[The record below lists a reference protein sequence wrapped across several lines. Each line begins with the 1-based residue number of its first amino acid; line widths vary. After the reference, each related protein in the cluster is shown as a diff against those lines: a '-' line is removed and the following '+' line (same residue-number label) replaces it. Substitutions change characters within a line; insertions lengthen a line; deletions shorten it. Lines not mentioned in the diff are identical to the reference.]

1 MRRMML
7 ATLVLLAMPTSAVTQ
22 TTALDCASPA
32 PPLMGYD
39 DAMMQEYRD
48 EIGLEYSDYFT
59 LAGQYLRCLEAAKSA
74 VSAEI
79 QVAIDAYNRLPTKSS
94 PP

>member
-7 ATLVLLAMPTSAVTQ
+7 ATLVLLAMPISAVAQ
-22 TTALDCASPA
+22 TTTLDCVPPA

-39 DAMMQEYRD
+39 EAMLQEYRD

-59 LAGQYLRCLEAAKSA
+59 LAGQYLRCLEAAK
-74 VSAEI
+74 VSSEAEI
-79 QVAIDAYNRLPTKSS
+79 RSAIEAYNQIAASS
-94 PP
+94 AN

>member
-1 MRRMML
+1 MS
-7 ATLVLLAMPTSAVTQ
+7 ATLVVLAIPASSVAQ
-22 TTALDCASPA
+22 TTALDCVPPAS
-32 PPLMGYD
+32 PLMGYD
-39 DAMMQEYRD
+39 EAMMQEYRD
-48 EIGLEYSDYFT
+48 EIGLKYSDYFT

-79 QVAIDAYNRLPTKSS
+79 QVAIEAYNRLPTKSS

>member
-7 ATLVLLAMPTSAVTQ
+7 ATLVLLAMPTSAGTQ
-22 TTALDCASPA
+22 TTALDCMPPA

-39 DAMMQEYRD
+39 EAMMQEFRD
-48 EIGLEYSDYFT
+48 EIGLEYSDYFA
-59 LAGQYLRCLEAAKSA
+59 LAGQHLRCLEAAKSA

-79 QVAIDAYNRLPTKSS
+79 QIAIEAYNRLATKSS
-94 PP
+94 VS

>member
-1 MRRMML
+1 MS
-7 ATLVLLAMPTSAVTQ
+7 ATLVVLAIPASAVAQ
-22 TTALDCASPA
+22 TTALDCVPPA

-39 DAMMQEYRD
+39 EAMLQEYRD

-79 QVAIDAYNRLPTKSS
+79 QVAIEAYNRLPTKSS
-94 PP
+94 VP